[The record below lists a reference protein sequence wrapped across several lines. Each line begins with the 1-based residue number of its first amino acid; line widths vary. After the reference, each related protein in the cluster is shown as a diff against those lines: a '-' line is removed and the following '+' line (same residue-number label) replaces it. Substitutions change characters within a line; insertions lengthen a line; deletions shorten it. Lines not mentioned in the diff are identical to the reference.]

1 MDASPCGVRF
11 TLSRN
16 HRVRESLITT
26 VVNVSTMLPVAIV
39 ALGLVA
45 GPPVTQPRSQAKMMA
60 VPNEVKSNAAT
71 NVFGALVGATACA
84 LAGAGL
90 SAATS
95 DSALSTL
102 GSTGL
107 LDQDIL
113 YTDLL
118 VKGYDAGNTFGYA
131 VLALALMIALASPE
145 AWESAATLAIE
156 EVDACLLDYDEAG
169 PICGKAT
176 FEDGLTCIEQ
186 ITNGQTR
193 WVCA

>member
-1 MDASPCGVRF
+1 MQIFQCPF
-11 TLSRN
+11 YPLSQSS
-16 HRVRESLITT
+16 VRESLITT

>member
-1 MDASPCGVRF
+1 M
-11 TLSRN
+11 LS
-16 HRVRESLITT
+16 LA
-26 VVNVSTMLPVAIV
+26 VVT
-39 ALGLVA
+39 LGLVA
-45 GPPVTQPRSQAKMMA
+45 GPPVTQPRSQAKMVA
-60 VPNEVKSNAAT
+60 SNEVQSNAAT
-71 NVFGALVGATACA
+71 NVFGALVGASACA

-95 DSALSTL
+95 DSALSAL

-107 LDQDIL
+107 FDQDVL

-131 VLALALMIALASPE
+131 VLALALLIALAAPE

-156 EVDACLLDYDEAG
+156 EVDACLIDYDEAG

-176 FEDGLTCIEQ
+176 YQDGLTCIEQ
-186 ITNGQTR
+186 IANGQTR

>member
-1 MDASPCGVRF
+1 MCPF
-11 TLSRN
+11 YPLSQSS
-16 HRVRESLITT
+16 VRESLITT